1 MWSFLRSTLDL
12 IKSVLIGWLSFR
24 SGKKAQ
30 SVANIEK
37 ENEVLREQLKVANN
51 PDDINDRLRKGS
63 F

>member
-1 MWSFLRSTLDL
+1 MWSFLRSALDL
-12 IKSVLIGWLSFR
+12 IKSALIGWLSFR

-51 PDDINDRLRKGS
+51 PDDVNDRLRKGS